1 MSGYVS
7 RLVTRSVD
15 PARVLRPA
23 VQSIFEPP
31 ANAPNLSAEFQASE
45 VRASRPRRPAEQYN
59 SMTEVGT
66 ATSRLTPLSARQDPV
81 EQFDTKEEQTRA
93 SYQTLMT
100 PAAGEEQPLATR
112 EQGEQEEQLNAREER
127 ASATPQRFISTEPL
141 RPLERY
147 SEELPTAIKHATSH
161 NQDSFM
167 PAIRGYFEE
176 AGQDTE
182 YLANN
187 EESGPSPA
195 SRRWKIPQART
206 DVIDPGH
213 STTHLVDDKYYSAAK
228 KNDSIT
234 SEYPETGRAPQNT
247 VQARLTTPPQQLTA
261 QRDADQVSS
270 LSASPPLI
278 TPPNLKRMAE
288 QQRGQISRR
297 QADTLSTFE
306 PAAQP
311 NISIE
316 PPAPDPLSQTAR
328 PQLDQSMRA
337 TASQVPAQLRF
348 FREAAATGY
357 RANAEPA
364 IQVTIG
370 RVEVRGSTTHTAPA
384 STRKKMAGPA
394 LEEFLRGRSDRGRA

>member
-7 RLVTRSVD
+7 RLVTRSMD

-31 ANAPNLSAEFQASE
+31 ANAPNLSAEFKASE
-45 VRASRPRRPAEQYN
+45 VRASRPRRPSEQYN
-59 SMTEVGT
+59 STTEVGT
-66 ATSRLTPLSARQDPV
+66 TTSRPTLLPARQDTV
-81 EQFDTKEEQTRA
+81 EQFDMREEQTRA

-100 PAAGEEQPLATR
+100 PAAGEEQPLASR
-112 EQGEQEEQLNAREER
+112 EQGEQLNAREER

-167 PAIRGYFEE
+167 PTIRGYFEE

-187 EESGPSPA
+187 EKTGPSAA
-195 SRRWKIPQART
+195 SKLWKIPQART
-206 DVIDPGH
+206 NVIDPGH

-228 KNDSIT
+228 ENDSIT
-234 SEYPETGRAPQNT
+234 SEYSETGRAPQNT
-247 VQARLTTPPQQLTA
+247 VQARLTASPQHLTA

-278 TPPNLKRMAE
+278 TPPNLKQMAE

-311 NISIE
+311 NTRVE
-316 PPAPDPLSQTAR
+316 PPAPDSLFQTAR

-370 RVEVRGSTTHTAPA
+370 RVEIRGGMTHTAPA